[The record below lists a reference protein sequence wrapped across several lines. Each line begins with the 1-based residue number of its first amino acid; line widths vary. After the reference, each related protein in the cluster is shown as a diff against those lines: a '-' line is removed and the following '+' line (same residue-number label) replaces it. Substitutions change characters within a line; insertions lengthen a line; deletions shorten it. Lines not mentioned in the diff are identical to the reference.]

1 MRWREIP
8 ERGVRW
14 FDDVQQTRWWLAHP
28 IGTIRKYADDRSSA
42 LAGLVTFHLFLGLLP
57 LLVVMLTV
65 FARLAEGSDN
75 IRDAILDSTLAQ
87 LPVLGSRLD
96 DQLDALPGSNP
107 WVVISVLGLLWTSTG
122 IYNSLQL
129 ALNQVWNVRGVHRQG
144 FVNRLVRSFA
154 LFVLVLVAGVGTVP
168 LRGDRPW
175 GFLPDQLVPWI
186 GLASSVVVSI
196 VVLALVFRIAVSSQ
210 VPARHLL
217 PAAVLAGLLW
227 QLIQRLGEWIV
238 IRQLADAE
246 DLYGSVGFV
255 VVVLLWINLLARSAL
270 FANEWAVVSVRH
282 LWPRRITQ
290 PPLTAADRD
299 VLESLVRNEQRR
311 PEQHIEVW
319 FDPDACSP
327 RPPRT

>member
-96 DQLDALPGSNP
+96 DQLDALSGSNP
-107 WVVISVLGLLWTSTG
+107 WVVVSVLGLLWTSTG

-319 FDPDACSP
+319 FDPDACAP

>member
-96 DQLDALPGSNP
+96 DQLDALSGSNP
-107 WVVISVLGLLWTSTG
+107 WVVVSVLGLPWTSTG

-319 FDPDACSP
+319 FDPDACAP